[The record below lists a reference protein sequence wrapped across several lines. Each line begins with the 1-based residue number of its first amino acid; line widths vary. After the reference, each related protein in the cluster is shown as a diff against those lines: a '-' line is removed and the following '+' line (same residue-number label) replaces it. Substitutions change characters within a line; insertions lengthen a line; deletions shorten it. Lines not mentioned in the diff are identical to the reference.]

1 MKLRKMKW
9 LVVIFFSVFSFAS
22 FGQEVVELGVKFTL
36 KDSVLNI
43 TLLDGKYKQIKINES
58 KHDSIVEI
66 ELIRN
71 YYFEGDTVYDHKLYT
86 KDGFIK
92 IEIISGDK
100 KKKFIFQRSK
110 KIK

>member
-1 MKLRKMKW
+1 MKL
-9 LVVIFFSVFSFAS
+9 LVVILFSVFSFAS

-36 KDSVLNI
+36 KDSLLNI

-71 YYFEGDTVYDHKLYT
+71 YYFEGDVVYIHKLFT
-86 KDGFIK
+86 NDGVIK
-92 IEIISGDK
+92 IEIISGNK
-100 KKKFIFQRSK
+100 KKKFIFQRIK
-110 KIK
+110 K